1 MRTKP
6 QIQADELQAA
16 MALRSTKDKAELVA
30 AWWSSCEHHTG
41 EARERL
47 QDTYSEML
55 AKFAPMSRAG

>member
-16 MALRSTKDKAELVA
+16 MALRSTKDKDELVA

-41 EARERL
+41 DARERL
-47 QDTYSEML
+47 QETYTEML
-55 AKFAPMSRAG
+55 AKFAPMARAG